1 MAMFLE
7 NEVVIAHEKQYA
19 KHVYRITNG
28 IVWTLGEYA
37 VVHKDSY
44 MTFIFFFISRYLRY
58 GRVSVKSSEL
68 QTTLEEEFGMSYQ
81 NYQRT
86 ILSLKKKNLIVA
98 FSKKRGRQAQHFLG
112 INLVYILKLGM
123 ENTRKNGTT
132 VLSKYTEKDLRF
144 AEEMMRREG
153 IPTEDSLTL
162 DQVHKDIKE
171 GKIKSK
177 SNAKKIQ
184 SGGKT
189 GGGSVTPKDL
199 HRMLVETAE
208 ENDIKYIDPVLVT
221 DHEFET
227 SRTSNSGD
235 PKVTRYKYK
244 RMLETMIKESNQLRI
259 PIKDFVTTMVK
270 YWPYIYIYL
279 NQFSKKEKFSLGANL
294 KKSGRLKINFTE
306 FYRIRFWVYDWV
318 RYIKSQEWE
327 ENEIPTMTHKDVIEY
342 LSENNME
349 VMGQYE
355 IGRKNDAG

>member
-19 KHVYRITNG
+19 KHVYRLMNG
-28 IVWTLGEYA
+28 AMLTLGEY
-37 VVHKDSY
+37 
-44 MTFIFFFISRYLRY
+44 FISHRDTYISFMWFIVARYMRY
-58 GRVSVKSSEL
+58 GKLSVESSEL
-68 QTTLEEEFGMSYQ
+68 QSLLEEDYEISYHT
-81 NYQRT
+81 YRRA
-86 ILSLKKKNLIVA
+86 ILSLSEKNLIIS
-98 FSKKRGRQAQHFLG
+98 FSKKIRRKTQHFVG
-112 INLVYILKLGM
+112 INLLHILKLGM

-132 VLSKYTEKDLRF
+132 VLSKYTEEDLKF
-144 AEEMMRREG
+144 AKEMMRKEG

-177 SNAKKIQ
+177 NRGKKVQ

-189 GGGSVTPKDL
+189 GGGSITPKDL
-199 HRMLVETAE
+199 HKMLVETAE

-227 SRTSNSGD
+227 SITSNSGD

-259 PIKDFVTTMVK
+259 PIKGFVTTMVK

-294 KKSGRLKINFTE
+294 RKSGRLKINFTE

-327 ENEIPTMTHKDVIEY
+327 ENEIPTMTHKDIIEY

-355 IGRKNDAG
+355 IGRENDAR

>member
-1 MAMFLE
+1 MAIFLE

-28 IVWTLGEYA
+28 IVWTLGEYS
-37 VVHKDSY
+37 VTHKDSY

-58 GRVSVKSSEL
+58 GKVSVKSSEL
-68 QTTLEEEFGMSYQ
+68 QSTLEEEFGMSYQ
-81 NYQRT
+81 KYQRT

-98 FSKKRGRQAQHFLG
+98 FSKKRGRQTQHFLG

-123 ENTRKNGTT
+123 ENTRKNGTP
-132 VLSKYTEKDLRF
+132 VLPKYTKEDLKF
-144 AEEMMRREG
+144 AEEMMKREG
-153 IPTEDSLTL
+153 IPIEGSLTL

-177 SNAKKIQ
+177 NKVERVQ

-199 HRMLVETAE
+199 HRMLVETTE
-208 ENDIKYIDPVLVT
+208 ENDINYIDPVLAT
-221 DHEFET
+221 DHEIET
-227 SRTSNSGD
+227 SRVSSSND
-235 PKVTRYKYK
+235 LKVARYKYK
-244 RMLETMIKESNQLRI
+244 RMLETMIKELNQLRI
-259 PIKDFVTTMVK
+259 PIEDFISTMVK

-294 KKSGRLKINFTE
+294 KKSGRLKISFIE

-318 RYIKSQEWE
+318 RYIKSQKWE

-349 VMGQYE
+349 VVGQYE
-355 IGRKNDAG
+355 IGRENDAG